1 MNIALIIFGTGVA
14 FLNLYKWLSVAQKE
28 HYIPGSVS
36 KIWSLWAVKRSI
48 NTPIAILGVVGL
60 FTTISESYGDEVK
73 ALGLLTSLIAW
84 AVFPYGFS
92 FSGNAMKPKL
102 TRRFVFLAAISVV
115 LSVLIVI
122 LFSRVDGFA
131 VGIMLTVLL
140 LNRVVDLA
148 AYIALPIENIL
159 SNKFVKQASK
169 RLKKVSPTVVGIT
182 GSYGKTSTKNH
193 LKELIS
199 DTRQVVATPASW
211 NNKGGVSRAINEN
224 LEDGTEIFI
233 AEMGMYKRGEIAALC
248 KWVKPS
254 ISIITS
260 IGQAHLERIGSIDNI
275 VKAKSEILETADT
288 VVLWVSD
295 ENLDKLATS
304 IKGKRVIRCGYE
316 DKPQLELK
324 VSNAKDE
331 IIFTDK
337 HNNKIA
343 RIPSNSPLHESNI
356 ACALGA
362 CMALGLDIT
371 KMQNK
376 VSELSTPEHRA
387 TTGKADKGY
396 IVIDNTFNSNLVGA
410 KSNVETLAS
419 EVKNG
424 KKYVVTPGMVELG
437 REQYDSNFELAA
449 SIIKSGAEL
458 IITHFTNRRAL
469 IEGAKSAGGDISTFN
484 NRVDAVAW
492 IRESLNEDDGVLY
505 ENDLPVY
512 YP

>member
-1 MNIALIIFGTGVA
+1 M
-14 FLNLYKWLSVAQKE
+14 
-28 HYIPGSVS
+28 
-36 KIWSLWAVKRSI
+36 
-48 NTPIAILGVVGL
+48 
-60 FTTISESYGDEVK
+60 
-73 ALGLLTSLIAW
+73 
-84 AVFPYGFS
+84 
-92 FSGNAMKPKL
+92 
-102 TRRFVFLAAISVV
+102 
-115 LSVLIVI
+115 
-122 LFSRVDGFA
+122 
-131 VGIMLTVLL
+131 
-140 LNRVVDLA
+140 
-148 AYIALPIENIL
+148 
-159 SNKFVKQASK
+159 
-169 RLKKVSPTVVGIT
+169 
-182 GSYGKTSTKNH
+182 
-193 LKELIS
+193 
-199 DTRQVVATPASW
+199 
-211 NNKGGVSRAINEN
+211 
-224 LEDGTEIFI
+224 
-233 AEMGMYKRGEIAALC
+233 
-248 KWVKPS
+248 
-254 ISIITS
+254 
-260 IGQAHLERIGSIDNI
+260 
-275 VKAKSEILETADT
+275 KAKSEILETADT

-295 ENLDKLATS
+295 ENLDKLAAS

-492 IRESLNEDDGVLY
+492 IRENLNEGDGVLY